1 MLRGMKLLLFFAG
14 CAGLLAGTA
23 QAGWVIVQK
32 VERGEESGTITIMLD
47 EGWARMDLAEQ
58 VSKIT
63 NLKTGDEVTLMH
75 ERRQA
80 MAIPAATARALAER
94 VLAGQ
99 PEKAAPAEP
108 AQLQA
113 SGRKEKVAG
122 HPAEMF
128 TWESGAVWAQYWFAA
143 DYPHAAEILA
153 LMQALQE
160 RGISAIA
167 EGMLPA
173 PRDFP
178 GMPVKTVVK
187 AGGETITM
195 TIVSVEEK
203 PVPPADFQ
211 IPSGYEKLPEPA
223 IAPAR

>member
-1 MLRGMKLLLFFAG
+1 MKLLLSLAG
-14 CAGLLAGTA
+14 CAGLIASTA

-32 VERGEESGTITIMLD
+32 VERGEESGAITITLD
-47 EGWARMDLAEQ
+47 EGWARMDLAGQ

-63 NLKTGDEVTLMH
+63 NLETGDEVTLMH

-80 MAIPAATARALAER
+80 MAIPAATAQALAER
-94 VLAGQ
+94 VMAAQ
-99 PEKAAPAEP
+99 PAKGAPAEP
-108 AQLQA
+108 AQLQP

-122 HPAEMF
+122 YAAEMF
-128 TWESGAVWAQYWFAA
+128 TWESGAVSAEYWFAA

-153 LMQALQE
+153 RMQALQE

-178 GMPVKTVVK
+178 GMPVKTVVR
-187 AGGETITM
+187 AGGETVTM

-203 PVPPADFQ
+203 PVTPADFQ
-211 IPSGYEKLPEPA
+211 IPTGYEKLPEPA
-223 IAPAR
+223 IAPAP